1 MREHLYR
8 AKRKDNGEWVYG
20 SLISLTQGEF
30 IVFTDHYNTVN
41 IDLHEK
47 LLCNALW
54 EDNDFDEVN
63 PETICEYTGL
73 TDKNGNKIFERD
85 ILKAHHNDYPYL
97 VSYEE
102 CRFKI
107 EDKWGNRIKMTQ
119 DAINWFEVEVIGNIF
134 DNPELLNDKK

>member
-1 MREHLYR
+1 MREILFRGKAGNRWLYGD
-8 AKRKDNGEWVYG
+8 AHTNYKGKISTIIVP
-20 SLISLTQGEF
+20 SLCWKTETIETQCAGYF
-30 IVFTDHYNTVN
+30 G
-41 IDLHEK
+41 
-47 LLCNALW
+47 
-54 EDNDFDEVN
+54 VN
-63 PETICEYTGL
+63 PETIGQYTGL
-73 TDKNGNKIFERD
+73 TDKNGKKIFEGD

-119 DAINWFEVEVIGNIF
+119 NAINWFEVEVIGNIF